1 MRRMKSVCKIK
12 SCILS
17 KILKRFSTLSV
28 NDSLRMYK
36 YRCNRRGEFMD
47 EMKEKKIRWNI
58 SKAMS
63 SVYQSLNGSKLKI
76 KKTKAYSE
84 AMENLKT
91 LYNIS
96 QIQVWILCLACERY
110 FEREDSISFQNI
122 SGELGVP
129 VMSIICWKK
138 EIEFLVEHGFLEHC
152 GRNDAVQPLNDFSES
167 IYNNTEYIPQA
178 KKEDDDIEFISYMA
192 DRYESRRGEDMSARS
207 IQRELRLYER
217 AHSHLEVVKRVSDEL
232 EDPNYRF
239 FVYDVAN
246 DVLKGGDSNLN
257 ATISDLYDGGERY
270 NVATEMM
277 EEKHELFQKGLI
289 EFAKKGN
296 LSEASIT
303 LSDKGRKLVLGE
315 KAFLFEDSINDKNLI
330 KTDSIKEKKLFY
342 SPENQK
348 EIDRLKAA
356 LQEEKLKGIQQR
368 LKDDGLPVGVAV
380 LLYGAPG
387 TGKTESVM
395 QIAKETGRSI
405 IHVDISEAKSA
416 WFGES
421 EKRIKKIF
429 TSYRNSYELA
439 ERKGELMP
447 ILLFNEADALI
458 SKRKNDTS
466 GNCAQT
472 ENAIQNIILEELEN
486 LKGIFIA
493 TTNLASNMDSAF
505 ERRFLFKIKFENPST
520 EAKTSIWMNKLSWL
534 DKESATEFARD
545 YDFSGGQIDNIVR
558 KIAMNEVIT
567 GERPAITD
575 IHDMCKCEKIDNPDG
590 SRRMGFCL

>member
-1 MRRMKSVCKIK
+1 
-12 SCILS
+12 
-17 KILKRFSTLSV
+17 
-28 NDSLRMYK
+28 
-36 YRCNRRGEFMD
+36 MD

-63 SVYQSLNGSKLKI
+63 SVYQSLNDSRLKI
-76 KKTKAYSE
+76 KKTKAYSA
-84 AMENLKT
+84 AMDNLKT
-91 LYNIS
+91 LYNLNQT
-96 QIQVWILCLACERY
+96 QIWILCLACERY
-110 FEREDSISFQNI
+110 FECEDSISLINI
-122 SGELGVP
+122 SGELDVP
-129 VMSIICWKK
+129 VMSIISWKK
-138 EIEFLVEHGFLEHC
+138 EIEYLVEHSFLEHN
-152 GRNDAVQPLNDFSES
+152 GRNNAVQPISDFSES
-167 IYNNTEYIPQA
+167 IYNNTEYIPQ
-178 KKEDDDIEFISYMA
+178 KKQEDDDIDFISYMA

-217 AHSHLEVVKRVSDEL
+217 SHTYLEVVKRVSAEL
-232 EDPNYRF
+232 EEPNYRF

-246 DVLKGGDSNLN
+246 DVLKGDDSSLS
-257 ATISDLYDGGERY
+257 ATISDLYDGGDRY
-270 NVATEMM
+270 NIATEMM

-289 EFAKKGN
+289 EFSKKGN
-296 LSEASIT
+296 LSDATIT

-330 KTDSIKEKKLFY
+330 KTDNIKEKKLFY

-405 IHVDISEAKSA
+405 VHVDISEAKSA

-429 TSYRNSYELA
+429 TSYKNACEIA
-439 ERKGELMP
+439 EKKGELMP

-458 SKRKNDTS
+458 SKRKSDTS

-472 ENAIQNIILEELEN
+472 ENAIQNIILEELES

-534 DKESATEFARD
+534 DKESATEFAKE

-567 GERPAITD
+567 GERPVLSD

-590 SRRMGFCL
+590 ARRIGFCL

>member
-1 MRRMKSVCKIK
+1 MEEQ
-12 SCILS
+12 L
-17 KILKRFSTLSV
+17 
-28 NDSLRMYK
+28 N
-36 YRCNRRGEFMD
+36 
-47 EMKEKKIRWNI
+47 EKKIRWNI
-58 SKAMS
+58 SKAMAC
-63 SVYQSLNGSKLKI
+63 VYEALEESKLKI
-76 KKTKAYSE
+76 KKTKAYTT

-91 LYNIS
+91 LYNLD
-96 QIQVWILCLACERY
+96 QTQVWILCLACERH
-110 FEREDSISFQNI
+110 FECDDSLSLQNI
-122 SGELGVP
+122 SSELHIP
-129 VMSIICWKK
+129 VMLIINWKN
-138 EIEFLVEHGFLEHC
+138 EIEYLVEHGFLEYS
-152 GRNDAVQPLNDFSES
+152 GRNKAVQPISDFSES
-167 IYNNTEYIPQA
+167 VCNNTEYVPPA

-192 DRYESRRGEDMSARS
+192 DRYESRREEEMSARL

-217 AHSHLEVVKRVSDEL
+217 AHMNLEVVKRVSAEIENPL
-232 EDPNYRF
+232 YRF
-239 FVYDVAN
+239 FLYDIAH
-246 DVLKGGDSNLN
+246 DVLSGGESNLN
-257 ATISDLYDGGERY
+257 STISDLYDGGERY
-270 NVATEMM
+270 SVATEMM

-405 IHVDISEAKSA
+405 VHVDISEAKSA

-429 TSYRNSYELA
+429 TSYKNACEIA
-439 ERKGELMP
+439 EKKGELMP

-458 SKRKNDTS
+458 SKRKSDTS

-472 ENAIQNIILEELEN
+472 ENAIQNIILEELES

-534 DKESATEFARD
+534 DKESATEFAKE

-590 SRRMGFCL
+590 SRRIGFCL

>member
-1 MRRMKSVCKIK
+1 
-12 SCILS
+12 
-17 KILKRFSTLSV
+17 
-28 NDSLRMYK
+28 MYK
-36 YRCNRRGEFMD
+36 YRCNRRGDFMD

-76 KKTKAYSE
+76 KKTKIYCA
-84 AMENLKT
+84 AMENLKA

-96 QIQVWILCLACERY
+96 QIQVWILCLVCERY
-110 FEREDSISFQNI
+110 FEREDSSSLQNI
-122 SGELGVP
+122 SGKLGVP
-129 VMSIICWKK
+129 VMSIIRWKK

-178 KKEDDDIEFISYMA
+178 KKEVDDIEFISYMA

-207 IQRELRLYER
+207 IQRELRLYEK

-232 EDPNYRF
+232 ENPNYRF

-246 DVLKGGDSNLN
+246 DVLKGVVSNLN

-270 NVATEMM
+270 SVATKMM
-277 EEKHELFQKGLI
+277 EENHELFQKGLI

-296 LSEASIT
+296 LSEATIT

-395 QIAKETGRSI
+395 QIAKETSRSI
-405 IHVDISEAKSA
+405 VHVDISEAKSA

-429 TSYRNSYELA
+429 TSYKNSCEIA
-439 ERKGELMP
+439 EKKGELMP

-458 SKRKNDTS
+458 SKRKSDTS

-472 ENAIQNIILEELEN
+472 ENAIQNIILEELES

-534 DKESATEFARD
+534 DKESATEFATE

>member
-1 MRRMKSVCKIK
+1 
-12 SCILS
+12 
-17 KILKRFSTLSV
+17 
-28 NDSLRMYK
+28 
-36 YRCNRRGEFMD
+36 MD

-63 SVYQSLNGSKLKI
+63 SVYQSLNGSNLKI
-76 KKTKAYSE
+76 KKTKIYSV
-84 AMENLKT
+84 AMENLKA

-96 QIQVWILCLACERY
+96 QIQVWILCLVCERY
-110 FEREDSISFQNI
+110 FEREDSSSLQNI
-122 SGELGVP
+122 SGKLGVP
-129 VMSIICWKK
+129 VMSIIRWKK

-178 KKEDDDIEFISYMA
+178 KKEVDDIEFISYMA

-207 IQRELRLYER
+207 IQRELRLYEK
-217 AHSHLEVVKRVSDEL
+217 AHSHLAVVKRVSDEL
-232 EDPNYRF
+232 ENPNYRF

-246 DVLKGGDSNLN
+246 DVLKGVVSNLN

-270 NVATEMM
+270 SVVTKMM

-296 LSEASIT
+296 LSEATIT

-405 IHVDISEAKSA
+405 VHVDISEAKSA

-429 TSYRNSYELA
+429 TSYRNACEIA
-439 ERKGELMP
+439 EKKGELMP

-458 SKRKNDTS
+458 SKRKSDTS

-472 ENAIQNIILEELEN
+472 ENAIQNIILEELES

-534 DKESATEFARD
+534 DKESATEFATE

-575 IHDMCKCEKIDNPDG
+575 IHDMCKCEKIDNPDR

>member
-1 MRRMKSVCKIK
+1 MEEQ
-12 SCILS
+12 L
-17 KILKRFSTLSV
+17 
-28 NDSLRMYK
+28 
-36 YRCNRRGEFMD
+36 
-47 EMKEKKIRWNI
+47 KEKKIRWNI

-63 SVYQSLNGSKLKI
+63 SVYQSLNDSKLKI
-76 KKTKAYSE
+76 KKTKAYST

-91 LYNIS
+91 LYNLN
-96 QIQVWILCLACERY
+96 QIQVWILCLACECY
-110 FEREDSISFQNI
+110 FEYEDSFSLKNI
-122 SGELGVP
+122 SRELGIP
-129 VMSIICWKK
+129 VMSIISWKK
-138 EIEFLVEHGFLEHC
+138 EIEFLVEHGFLEHS
-152 GRNDAVQPLNDFSES
+152 GRNNAVQPINDFSES
-167 IYNNTEYIPQA
+167 IYNNTEYIPKA
-178 KKEDDDIEFISYMA
+178 KKEDDNIDFISYMA

-217 AHSHLEVVKRVSDEL
+217 AHSYLEVVKRVSAEL
-232 EDPNYRF
+232 ENPDHRF
-239 FVYDVAN
+239 FLYDVAN

-257 ATISDLYDGGERY
+257 ETISDLYDGGERY
-270 NVATEMM
+270 SVATEMM
-277 EEKHELFQKGLI
+277 EEKHEFFQKELI
-289 EFAKKGN
+289 EFSKKGN
-296 LSEASIT
+296 LSDATIT

-330 KTDSIKEKKLFY
+330 KTDCIKEKKLFY

-356 LQEEKLKGIQQR
+356 LQEEKLKCIQQR

-429 TSYRNSYELA
+429 TSYRNTCELA

-458 SKRKNDTS
+458 SKRKNDIS

-486 LKGIFIA
+486 LKGVFIA
-493 TTNLASNMDSAF
+493 TTNLVSNMDSAF

-534 DKESATEFARD
+534 DEKVAAEFARD

-567 GERPAITD
+567 GERPEISD
-575 IHDMCKCEKIDNPDG
+575 IRDMCKCEKIDNPYG

>member
-1 MRRMKSVCKIK
+1 
-12 SCILS
+12 
-17 KILKRFSTLSV
+17 
-28 NDSLRMYK
+28 
-36 YRCNRRGEFMD
+36 MD
-47 EMKEKKIRWNI
+47 EVKEKKIRWNI

-63 SVYQSLNGSKLKI
+63 SVYQSLNGSNLEI
-76 KKTKAYSE
+76 KKTKIYSA
-84 AMENLKT
+84 AMENLKA

-96 QIQVWILCLACERY
+96 QIQVWILCLVCERY
-110 FEREDSISFQNI
+110 FEREDSSSLQNI
-122 SGELGVP
+122 SGKLGVP
-129 VMSIICWKK
+129 VMSIIRWKK

-178 KKEDDDIEFISYMA
+178 KKEVDDIEFISYMA

-207 IQRELRLYER
+207 IQRELRLYEK

-246 DVLKGGDSNLN
+246 DVLKGVVSNLN

-270 NVATEMM
+270 SVATKMM

-296 LSEASIT
+296 LSEATIT

-330 KTDSIKEKKLFY
+330 KTDNIKEKKLFY

-405 IHVDISEAKSA
+405 VHVDISEAKSA

-429 TSYRNSYELA
+429 TSYKNACEIA
-439 ERKGELMP
+439 EKKGELMP

-458 SKRKNDTS
+458 SKRKSDTS

-472 ENAIQNIILEELEN
+472 ENAIQNIILEELES

-534 DKESATEFARD
+534 DKESATEFATE

>member
-1 MRRMKSVCKIK
+1 
-12 SCILS
+12 
-17 KILKRFSTLSV
+17 
-28 NDSLRMYK
+28 
-36 YRCNRRGEFMD
+36 MD

-76 KKTKAYSE
+76 KKTKIYSA
-84 AMENLKT
+84 AMENLKA

-96 QIQVWILCLACERY
+96 QIQVWILCLVCERY
-110 FEREDSISFQNI
+110 FEREDSSSLQNI
-122 SGELGVP
+122 SGKLGVP
-129 VMSIICWKK
+129 VMSIIRWKK

-178 KKEDDDIEFISYMA
+178 KKEVDDIEFISYMA

-207 IQRELRLYER
+207 IQRELRLYEK

-239 FVYDVAN
+239 FIYDVAN
-246 DVLKGGDSNLN
+246 DVLKGSVSNLN

-270 NVATEMM
+270 SVATKMM

-296 LSEASIT
+296 LSEATIT

-330 KTDSIKEKKLFY
+330 KTDNIKEKKLFY

-405 IHVDISEAKSA
+405 VHVDISEAKSA

-429 TSYRNSYELA
+429 TSYKNACEIA
-439 ERKGELMP
+439 EKKGELMP

-458 SKRKNDTS
+458 SKRKSDTS

-472 ENAIQNIILEELEN
+472 ENAIQNIILEELES

-534 DKESATEFARD
+534 DKDSATEFAKE

>member
-1 MRRMKSVCKIK
+1 
-12 SCILS
+12 
-17 KILKRFSTLSV
+17 
-28 NDSLRMYK
+28 
-36 YRCNRRGEFMD
+36 MD

-76 KKTKAYSE
+76 KKTKIYSA
-84 AMENLKT
+84 AMENLKA

-96 QIQVWILCLACERY
+96 QIQVWILCLVCERY
-110 FEREDSISFQNI
+110 FEREDSSSLQNI
-122 SGELGVP
+122 SGKLGVP
-129 VMSIICWKK
+129 VMSIIRWKK

-178 KKEDDDIEFISYMA
+178 KKEVDDIEFISYIA

-207 IQRELRLYER
+207 IQRELRLYEK

-232 EDPNYRF
+232 ENPNDRF
-239 FVYDVAN
+239 FIYDVAN
-246 DVLKGGDSNLN
+246 DVLKGVVSNLN

-270 NVATEMM
+270 SVASKMM
-277 EEKHELFQKGLI
+277 EENHELFQKGLI

-296 LSEASIT
+296 LSEATIT

-405 IHVDISEAKSA
+405 VHVDISEAKSA

-429 TSYRNSYELA
+429 TSYKNSCEIA
-439 ERKGELMP
+439 EKKGELMP

-458 SKRKNDTS
+458 SKRKSDTS

-472 ENAIQNIILEELEN
+472 ENAIQNIILEELES

-534 DKESATEFARD
+534 DKESATEFATE

-575 IHDMCKCEKIDNPDG
+575 IHDMCKCEKIGNPDG
-590 SRRMGFCL
+590 ARRMGFCL

>member
-1 MRRMKSVCKIK
+1 
-12 SCILS
+12 
-17 KILKRFSTLSV
+17 
-28 NDSLRMYK
+28 
-36 YRCNRRGEFMD
+36 MD

-76 KKTKAYSE
+76 KKTKIYSA
-84 AMENLKT
+84 AMENLKA

-96 QIQVWILCLACERY
+96 QIQVWILCLVCERY
-110 FEREDSISFQNI
+110 FEREDSSSLQNI
-122 SGELGVP
+122 SGKLGVP
-129 VMSIICWKK
+129 VMSIIRWKK

-178 KKEDDDIEFISYMA
+178 KKEVDDIEFISYMA

-207 IQRELRLYER
+207 IQRELRLYEK

-232 EDPNYRF
+232 ENPNYRF

-246 DVLKGGDSNLN
+246 DVLKGVVSNLN

-270 NVATEMM
+270 SVATKMM
-277 EEKHELFQKGLI
+277 EENHELFQKGLI

-296 LSEASIT
+296 LSEATIT

-405 IHVDISEAKSA
+405 VHVDISEAKSA

-429 TSYRNSYELA
+429 TSYKNACEIA
-439 ERKGELMP
+439 EKKGELMP

-458 SKRKNDTS
+458 SKRKSDTS

-472 ENAIQNIILEELEN
+472 ENAIQNIILEELES

-534 DKESATEFARD
+534 DKESATEFATE

-575 IHDMCKCEKIDNPDG
+575 IHDMCKCEKIDNLDG
-590 SRRMGFCL
+590 ARRMGFCL

>member
-1 MRRMKSVCKIK
+1 
-12 SCILS
+12 
-17 KILKRFSTLSV
+17 
-28 NDSLRMYK
+28 
-36 YRCNRRGEFMD
+36 MD

-76 KKTKAYSE
+76 KKTKIYSA
-84 AMENLKT
+84 AMENLKA

-96 QIQVWILCLACERY
+96 QIQVWILCLVCERY
-110 FEREDSISFQNI
+110 FEREDSSSLQNI
-122 SGELGVP
+122 SGKLGVP
-129 VMSIICWKK
+129 VMSIIRWKK

-178 KKEDDDIEFISYMA
+178 KKEVDDIEFISYMA

-207 IQRELRLYER
+207 IQRELRLYEK

-239 FVYDVAN
+239 FVYDVVN
-246 DVLKGGDSNLN
+246 DVLKGVVSNLN

-270 NVATEMM
+270 SVATKMM
-277 EEKHELFQKGLI
+277 EENHELFQKGLI

-296 LSEASIT
+296 LSEATIT

-330 KTDSIKEKKLFY
+330 KTDNIKEKKLFY

-405 IHVDISEAKSA
+405 VHVDISEAKSA

-429 TSYRNSYELA
+429 TSYKNSCEIA
-439 ERKGELMP
+439 EKKGELMP

-458 SKRKNDTS
+458 SKRKSDTS

-472 ENAIQNIILEELEN
+472 ENAIQNIILEELES

-534 DKESATEFARD
+534 DKESATEFATE

-590 SRRMGFCL
+590 ARRMGFCL

>member
-1 MRRMKSVCKIK
+1 
-12 SCILS
+12 
-17 KILKRFSTLSV
+17 
-28 NDSLRMYK
+28 
-36 YRCNRRGEFMD
+36 MD

-76 KKTKAYSE
+76 KKTKIYSA
-84 AMENLKT
+84 AMENLKA

-96 QIQVWILCLACERY
+96 QIQVWILCLVCERY
-110 FEREDSISFQNI
+110 FEREDSSSLQNI
-122 SGELGVP
+122 SGKLGVP
-129 VMSIICWKK
+129 VMSIIRWKK

-178 KKEDDDIEFISYMA
+178 KKEVDDIEFISYMA

-207 IQRELRLYER
+207 IQRELRLYEK

-232 EDPNYRF
+232 ENPNYRF

-246 DVLKGGDSNLN
+246 DVLKGVVSNLN

-270 NVATEMM
+270 SVATKMM
-277 EEKHELFQKGLI
+277 EENHELFQKGLI

-296 LSEASIT
+296 LSEATIT

-405 IHVDISEAKSA
+405 VHVDISEAKSA

-429 TSYRNSYELA
+429 TSYKNSCEIA
-439 ERKGELMP
+439 EKKGELMP

-458 SKRKNDTS
+458 SKRKSDTS

-472 ENAIQNIILEELEN
+472 ENAIQNIILEELES

-534 DKESATEFARD
+534 DKESATEFATE

-575 IHDMCKCEKIDNPDG
+575 IHDMCKYEKIDNPDG
-590 SRRMGFCL
+590 ARRMGFCLQGG

>member
-1 MRRMKSVCKIK
+1 
-12 SCILS
+12 
-17 KILKRFSTLSV
+17 
-28 NDSLRMYK
+28 
-36 YRCNRRGEFMD
+36 MD

-76 KKTKAYSE
+76 KKTKIYSA
-84 AMENLKT
+84 AMENLKA

-96 QIQVWILCLACERY
+96 QIQVWILCLVCERY
-110 FEREDSISFQNI
+110 FEREDSSSLQNI
-122 SGELGVP
+122 SGKLGVP
-129 VMSIICWKK
+129 VMSIIRWKK

-178 KKEDDDIEFISYMA
+178 KKEVDDIEFISYMA

-207 IQRELRLYER
+207 IQRELRLYEK
-217 AHSHLEVVKRVSDEL
+217 AHLHLEVVKRVSDEL

-239 FVYDVAN
+239 FIYDVAN
-246 DVLKGGDSNLN
+246 DVLKGSVSNLN

-270 NVATEMM
+270 SVATKMM
-277 EEKHELFQKGLI
+277 EENHELFQKGLI

-296 LSEASIT
+296 LSEATIT

-330 KTDSIKEKKLFY
+330 KTDNIKEKKLFY

-395 QIAKETGRSI
+395 QIAKETDRSI
-405 IHVDISEAKSA
+405 VHVDISEAKSA

-429 TSYRNSYELA
+429 TSYKNACEIA
-439 ERKGELMP
+439 EKKGELMP

-458 SKRKNDTS
+458 SKRKSDTS

-472 ENAIQNIILEELEN
+472 ENAIQNIILEELES

-534 DKESATEFARD
+534 DKDSATEFAKE

>member
-1 MRRMKSVCKIK
+1 
-12 SCILS
+12 
-17 KILKRFSTLSV
+17 
-28 NDSLRMYK
+28 
-36 YRCNRRGEFMD
+36 MD
-47 EMKEKKIRWNI
+47 EMKEKKINWNI

-76 KKTKAYSE
+76 NKTKAYSA
-84 AMENLKT
+84 AMEKLKA
-91 LYNIS
+91 LYNIN

-110 FEREDSISFQNI
+110 FEREDSISLQNI
-122 SGELGVP
+122 SEELGVP
-129 VMSIICWKK
+129 IMSIICWKK
-138 EIEFLVEHGFLEHC
+138 EIEFLVEHRFIEQR
-152 GRNDAVQPLNDFSES
+152 GRNEAVLPLNDFRDS

-192 DRYESRRGEDMSARS
+192 DRYESRRHEDMSASS
-207 IQRELRLYER
+207 IQRELGLYEK

-232 EDPNYRF
+232 EDPNDRF
-239 FVYDVAN
+239 FIYDVAN
-246 DVLKGGDSNLN
+246 NVLKGGDSNLN

-270 NVATEMM
+270 SVATEMM

-330 KTDSIKEKKLFY
+330 KTDNIKEKKLFY

-405 IHVDISEAKSA
+405 VHVDISEAKSA

-429 TSYRNSYELA
+429 ISYKNVCEIA
-439 ERKGELMP
+439 EKKGELMP

-458 SKRKNDTS
+458 SKRKSDTS
-466 GNCAQT
+466 ENCAQT
-472 ENAIQNIILEELEN
+472 ENAIQNIILEELES

-534 DKESATEFARD
+534 DKDSATEFAKE

-558 KIAMNEVIT
+558 KIVMNEVIT
-567 GERPAITD
+567 GEHPTIND

-590 SRRMGFCL
+590 TRRIGFCL